1 MENFNRSSSYI
12 DTQAQADE
20 RSKKLV
26 TSAFSWMALA
36 MVITTIA
43 AYLFSSNL
51 SLLSL
56 LISAQG
62 GLSIFGWVIMF
73 APIGLVLLMSARLER
88 MSMNTLIACL
98 DRKSTRLN
106 SSH

>member
-43 AYLFSSNL
+43 AYLFK
-51 SLLSL
+51 
-56 LISAQG
+56 
-62 GLSIFGWVIMF
+62 
-73 APIGLVLLMSARLER
+73 IGRAHV
-88 MSMNTLIACL
+88 
-98 DRKSTRLN
+98 
-106 SSH
+106 